1 MSLHFVQKVIARWE
15 QQGERANETSSS
27 DEGMTHRRRKKIF
40 RAAGRMVGN
49 GSHEDA
55 TAMPA
60 ACSKWNLHSAALLA
74 ALAGL
79 SIGSCTEKPDIG
91 PPKAIPAPGAA
102 SFAQPVR
109 PQASLPVRPRARPSP
124 LKTARKGPSIDPVN
138 LVGLDPPA
146 VGRMLGRP
154 AATRTVAMAME
165 WTYSTPNCLLNIF
178 FYPDVAT
185 GNLKALKYNIAGK
198 QAKRSCVDFPVL
210 ARNEDDLGEER

>member
-1 MSLHFVQKVIARWE
+1 MSPHFVQKVIACWE
-15 QQGERANETSSS
+15 QQGERANGTSSPE
-27 DEGMTHRRRKKIF
+27 EGVTHRRRKKIC

-60 ACSKWNLHSAALLA
+60 ARSKWNLQSATLLA

-79 SIGSCTEKPDIG
+79 LIGSCTEKPETG
-91 PPKAIPAPGAA
+91 PSKATPAPTPT
-102 SFAQPVR
+102 SLVQPVH
-109 PQASLPVRPRARPSP
+109 PQAMPPARPRPRPSQ
-124 LKTARKGPSIDPVN
+124 LKTAKKGPRIDPII

-154 AATRTVAMAME
+154 AATRTDAMAME
-165 WTYSTPNCLLNIF
+165 WSYSTPNCSLNIF

-185 GNLKALKYNIAGK
+185 GNLRALKYNIAGK
-198 QAKRSCVDFPVL
+198 QPKRGCPDFPVV